1 MVSKWYA
8 KHVNDPYV
16 KKANKEGY
24 RSRAVFKLQEIQ
36 DKTKVIKSGD
46 AVADLG
52 SAPGAWSEYLVKLV
66 GAKGR
71 VVSCDLLLMQDIKGV
86 AFIQGDFCA
95 KDTQDQMLG
104 ECAKFDVIVSDMA
117 PNMCGHQQTDQLR
130 AMSLCELVIDIAKQ
144 CLKQDGCILM
154 KTFQGVGFKEMLT
167 ELRGQYKSVSLAKP
181 KASMRSASEVYI
193 VAKGYKRKHVLAK
206 TGDQE

>member
-1 MVSKWYA
+1 MILVSKWYA

-117 PNMCGHQQTDQLR
+117 PNMTGMKLVDQ
-130 AMSLCELVIDIAKQ
+130 ANIEEIMDSVFDFSQK
-144 CLKQDGCILM
+144 CLKEGGSLVVKCFHGNSFDPLH
-154 KTFQGVGFKEMLT
+154 KGFKKAFKKVKVM
-167 ELRGQYKSVSLAKP
+167 KP
-181 KASMRSASEVYI
+181 QSSKKASKEAYLVGQGYNAFEI
-193 VAKGYKRKHVLAK
+193 V
-206 TGDQE
+206 GD